1 MGQNGHWRA
10 EGYLLT
16 IREEAG
22 FFRVCAF
29 SKTGPLV
36 ARADFKYHTTMTG
49 WTEITGDKTKLE
61 VCTVEVQEDH
71 RRKGLA
77 SAMYDLVEEYTGA
90 KVLNGIG
97 TISQSPDAQ
106 AFWKNRSK

>member
-1 MGQNGHWRA
+1 
-10 EGYLLT
+10 
-16 IREEAG
+16 
-22 FFRVCAF
+22 
-29 SKTGPLV
+29 
-36 ARADFKYHTTMTG
+36 
-49 WTEITGDKTKLE
+49 